1 MVAEKI
7 KEVKKETGEEE
18 LSPKE
23 LVIKLQEFLD
33 QKGIDRVAEYRGRGL
48 ASLYY
53 FDLKDLDS
61 GYNNITF
68 ASQSLKWDDVLK
80 EAKNTLNKWI

>member
-7 KEVKKETGEEE
+7 EKNKTEKKEEE
-18 LSPKE
+18 LSPEE

-33 QKGIDRVAEYRGRGL
+33 QEGIDRVAEYRGRGL

-68 ASQSLKWDDVLK
+68 ASQFLKWSDVLK
-80 EAKNTLNKWI
+80 KARNALNKWI